1 MCFEPEGWAR
11 DKARQKGETGTVE
24 EKEYYTLAQ
33 AAQILGI
40 TQRRLLEMLAAR
52 EIDGEQ
58 DPQSSRWKISK
69 DAVHEFVPEPLPAG
83 QPLAGPED
91 TAELPPETVQELI
104 GELDNL
110 QREVGRLK
118 TRLELAQR
126 AQNSAWQE
134 DREVLL
140 GELEQEREERRQ
152 EREWAERT
160 LRAEQGRLLEEQRR
174 EQERT
179 DALQEEADRLREE
192 VDRLR
197 EELEVEQSRGSWRRR
212 LFGG

>member
-1 MCFEPEGWAR
+1 
-11 DKARQKGETGTVE
+11 VE

-33 AAQILGI
+33 AARILGI

-69 DAVHEFVPEPLPAG
+69 DAVHEFVPEPPPADRS
-83 QPLAGPED
+83 PTGPED
-91 TAELPPETVQELI
+91 TAELPPETIQELI

-110 QREVGRLK
+110 QSEVGRLK
-118 TRLELAQR
+118 TRMELAQR
-126 AQNSAWQE
+126 AQNNAWQE
-134 DREVLL
+134 ERELL
-140 GELEQEREERRQ
+140 LDELEQEREERRR
-152 EREWAERT
+152 ERERADST

-174 EQERT
+174 EQERS
-179 DALQEEADRLREE
+179 DALQEEMDRLREE

-197 EELEVEQSRGSWRRR
+197 EELEAEQSRGSWRRR
-212 LFGG
+212 LLGG